1 MAGTLQLGVCD
12 RTELHSLRT
21 ERGSA
26 QPHIGWSRH
35 DQGNMAGEPSE
46 GDVVFNL
53 SLPPE
58 QAFIV
63 RSLAGHI
70 VAGVATAEE
79 VEAFRRFSDSL
90 S

>member
-1 MAGTLQLGVCD
+1 
-12 RTELHSLRT
+12 
-21 ERGSA
+21 
-26 QPHIGWSRH
+26 
-35 DQGNMAGEPSE
+35 MAGEPSE